1 MSVATTR
8 ISTITTILRIKRT
21 NGDSEMMQIRIHL
34 CFSWRSTDV
43 SSNQGR
49 SSCKKTDLLC
59 QPPSSR
65 KSYWSFGGCWNIY
78 VSKFAEEVAPSELL
92 IGNTVTAGV
101 NKLLVPGDGSWQH
114 VATTE
119 HAYFP
124 LEVSLPEH
132 RPGEF
137 LLLRKT
143 SLPLR
148 LQQTLLLQPMLLLC
162 NTTWNFS
169 ALSTPTPALVYSL
182 LPSVFTIV
190 VFLSFW
196 FMGM

>member
-1 MSVATTR
+1 M
-8 ISTITTILRIKRT
+8 
-21 NGDSEMMQIRIHL
+21 
-34 CFSWRSTDV
+34 
-43 SSNQGR
+43 
-49 SSCKKTDLLC
+49 
-59 QPPSSR
+59 
-65 KSYWSFGGCWNIY
+65 
-78 VSKFAEEVAPSELL
+78 SKFAEEVAPSELL

-137 LLLRKT
+137 LLLRKS

-148 LQQTLLLQPMLLLC
+148 LEQTLLLQPILLI
-162 NTTWNFS
+162 S
-169 ALSTPTPALVYSL
+169 
-182 LPSVFTIV
+182 
-190 VFLSFW
+190 
-196 FMGM
+196 

>member
-1 MSVATTR
+1 
-8 ISTITTILRIKRT
+8 
-21 NGDSEMMQIRIHL
+21 
-34 CFSWRSTDV
+34 
-43 SSNQGR
+43 
-49 SSCKKTDLLC
+49 
-59 QPPSSR
+59 
-65 KSYWSFGGCWNIY
+65 

-124 LEVSLPEH
+124 LEVSLPDH

-148 LQQTLLLQPMLLLC
+148 LQQTSLLQPMLLIS
-162 NTTWNFS
+162 NITWNIS
-169 ALSTPTPALVYSL
+169 ALSTATHALGYSL
-182 LPSVFTIV
+182 LPSIFTFV
-190 VFLSFW
+190 VFLSF
-196 FMGM
+196 

>member
-1 MSVATTR
+1 MSVATAR
-8 ISTITTILRIKRT
+8 ISTITTTLRIKST
-21 NGDSEMMQIRIHL
+21 NRDSEMIQIAIHL
-34 CFSWRSTDV
+34 LLQLTFNWRVVKSMKE
-43 SSNQGR
+43 QL
-49 SSCKKTDLLC
+49 KKADLLY
-59 QPPSSR
+59 QPPSPR

-78 VSKFAEEVAPSELL
+78 VSKFAKEVAPSELL

-124 LEVSLPEH
+124 PEVSLPEH

-137 LLLRKT
+137 LLLRNT
-143 SLPLR
+143 SLLLR
-148 LQQTLLLQPMLLLC
+148 LLQASLLLPVLLIS

-169 ALSTPTPALVYSL
+169 ALSTSTPPLVHSF
-182 LPSVFTIV
+182 LPSIFTIV
-190 VFLSFW
+190 AFLSFW
-196 FMGM
+196 FLDT

>member
-1 MSVATTR
+1 M
-8 ISTITTILRIKRT
+8 
-21 NGDSEMMQIRIHL
+21 
-34 CFSWRSTDV
+34 
-43 SSNQGR
+43 
-49 SSCKKTDLLC
+49 
-59 QPPSSR
+59 
-65 KSYWSFGGCWNIY
+65 
-78 VSKFAEEVAPSELL
+78 SKFAEEVAPSELL

-132 RPGEF
+132 RPREF
-137 LLLRKT
+137 LLLRKS

-148 LQQTLLLQPMLLLC
+148 LQQTLLLQSMLLIS

-169 ALSTPTPALVYSL
+169 AL
-182 LPSVFTIV
+182 
-190 VFLSFW
+190 
-196 FMGM
+196 